1 MTRNTLILWPWLCLL
16 ALCFCPAL
24 FARTESGIG
33 QLVDSIRLRYA
44 PDGRTE
50 LFQVRVAVEGD
61 TVRLGGV
68 TTSAQAHDELLRLLC
83 LRGWHPV
90 DGLRLLPDTAALEG
104 RTWGVV
110 RLSVCNLHSRP
121 DHSSEMLTQ
130 ALLGMPVRVLQR
142 DDWYRVQT
150 PDGYIAWVHRAGVQ
164 PMTAQE
170 LSAWNRAD
178 KLVVTALFGLV
189 YSLPD
194 AGAQPVSDVVS
205 GNRLELL
212 GTAGGFYHVRYPDGR
227 TGYLPLSAARPEAQW
242 RQALVQDVPSI
253 LRTAHML
260 MGIPSLWAGTSAKGM
275 DCSGFV
281 RTVLLMHDIIIP
293 RDASQQAYVGQR
305 VDVASGFAGVQPGDL
320 LFFGTPARDGRRE
333 RIVHVAIYLGGLR
346 FIHAQGDVRLGSFD
360 PADPLYDD
368 FNLRRLLFAV
378 RVLPFVGRLPQ
389 LNTTAT
395 NSFYAPVPAPLPW

>member
-1 MTRNTLILWPWLCLL
+1 MTRNTLSFGRGFASWPFVFVRHCLPGLSL
-16 ALCFCPAL
+16 ASASWSTASACATPPTGAPSCSKCAL
-24 FARTESGIG
+24 RS
-33 QLVDSIRLRYA
+33 
-44 PDGRTE
+44 
-50 LFQVRVAVEGD
+50 RVTPCASEALQPLP
-61 TVRLGGV
+61 RP
-68 TTSAQAHDELLRLLC
+68 TTSCCACCASA
-83 LRGWHPV
+83 GWHPV

-212 GTAGGFYHVRYPDGR
+212 GTADGFYHVRYPRRAHG
-227 TGYLPLSAARPEAQW
+227 LPAP
-242 RQALVQDVPSI
+242 
-253 LRTAHML
+253 
-260 MGIPSLWAGTSAKGM
+260 
-275 DCSGFV
+275 
-281 RTVLLMHDIIIP
+281 
-293 RDASQQAYVGQR
+293 
-305 VDVASGFAGVQPGDL
+305 
-320 LFFGTPARDGRRE
+320 FGCPARG
-333 RIVHVAIYLGGLR
+333 AM
-346 FIHAQGDVRLGSFD
+346 AAGSCARKTF
-360 PADPLYDD
+360 P
-368 FNLRRLLFAV
+368 
-378 RVLPFVGRLPQ
+378 PFC
-389 LNTTAT
+389 
-395 NSFYAPVPAPLPW
+395 APPTC